1 MFSIIKNILQFAAQD
16 QGHVRRG
23 ALFGSHRGH
32 GGQTLFGLLH
42 MAGHEAAFKAT
53 AAAQGRHDGRE
64 VAVGLEDDGGIGL
77 FQRPGQALFVP
88 DTGDDAQGLVAFA
101 QNGAG
106 TRGRRLERG
115 DARYDLHRQGI
126 IQLPERFQ
134 QVAERAV
141 DQRVADG
148 QEGRVLAA
156 PQHVACDARRFFPG
170 RAQGGPVVRH
180 GEFQPLQAHVR
191 PQMGTGRLQRPRI
204 VVARRGRRQDHVHP
218 AQGLHGTQGQQIGS
232 AGAHTHSVQG
242 SCHGHLESLRAHA
255 RLQTVSFFPP
265 QGKRG

>member
-1 MFSIIKNILQFAAQD
+1 
-16 QGHVRRG
+16 
-23 ALFGSHRGH
+23 
-32 GGQTLFGLLH
+32 

-77 FQRPGQALFVP
+77 FQRLGQALFVP

-134 QVAERAV
+134 QIAERAV

-156 PQHVACDARRFFPG
+156 PQHVAPLFP
-170 RAQGGPVVRH
+170 
-180 GEFQPLQAHVR
+180 
-191 PQMGTGRLQRPRI
+191 RPRARWPCRASWGI
-204 VVARRGRRQDHVHP
+204 PAVAGARPAADGDGPSPAPANSRCAARPPPGSRPPGARPPRHAGSADRERRGPHP
-218 AQGLHGTQGQQIGS
+218 QRTGFLSWSSRIVAGSCPVTDCFLLPS
-232 AGAHTHSVQG
+232 AGKT
-242 SCHGHLESLRAHA
+242 
-255 RLQTVSFFPP
+255 RLAAVT
-265 QGKRG
+265 